1 MSAQTEPITVALD
14 HLLTQDRFEAPY
26 VRAANSAL
34 DELLTENETLRAA
47 LEPLAAQAQDILDVL
62 ASGSEPW
69 AATGYGYEHMGDY
82 TRDVKP
88 LCEAL
93 VALASGDT
101 DTQESK

>member
-1 MSAQTEPITVALD
+1 MSAVTRVEV
-14 HLLTQDRFEAPY
+14 E
-26 VRAANSAL
+26 VR
-34 DELLTENETLRAA
+34 EN
-47 LEPLAAQAQDILDVL
+47 
-62 ASGSEPW
+62 G
-69 AATGYGYEHMGDY
+69 EHMGDY